1 MACVDR
7 LTALRPDLD
16 DLGPYQR
23 ELGRG
28 LEACLDEELE
38 FSPSERLTFW
48 LGPELSRGDDELRY
62 IVNWNNTYNDGTVLM
77 SIRSGALRP
86 SDNPVGRS
94 ELGPILAQVEYV
106 FRADLLAVHD
116 AGLRLSWPA
125 ACWLHCAA
133 REALVALH
141 HTNGRVHGNLRPERI
156 RFALFRSERESD
168 PFDAPSPLRFLN
180 ARNEHGGEEQRAREL
195 SVLARAIAE
204 LTTHSGSGRLIS
216 SCSSEWIGGAAAEI
230 HRVQHLVGV
239 RIKLDAALD
248 FLKSL
253 KGEAVEVGLS
263 SLAISCDALRAGE
276 QTINLTADPERTAA
290 LIAKAKSAP
299 GVVAAGWTS
308 GSVEMDRTIRF
319 AAGEWRDGDKINRD
333 KIANAISGVLAKTL
347 AAKAA
352 GAAWNANTGK
362 LKLTFKRQS
371 QTYPALALT
380 ENVEVTALVSPD
392 RPGASDRLMLWVSS
406 PVITTAD
413 EGTGAK
419 LNLSEES
426 TGDEEGGEPK
436 DDNGSLG
443 ALAKEFKAQRWDADK
458 SAWK

>member
-1 MACVDR
+1 MRALFLLLLGLATVSPHLAFAQMKLPSKTTPGVSETRYFTAIDGLMDGNADVVLKETRQGKNVTAAVLDVCYPAEKGSDR
-7 LTALRPDLD
+7 KDRFVA
-16 DLGPYQR
+16 
-23 ELGRG
+23 
-28 LEACLDEELE
+28 
-38 FSPSERLTFW
+38 
-48 LGPELSRGDDELRY
+48 
-62 IVNWNNTYNDGTVLM
+62 N
-77 SIRSGALRP
+77 
-86 SDNPVGRS
+86 
-94 ELGPILAQVEYV
+94 
-106 FRADLLAVHD
+106 LAVNGQNLTGTTQSIGD
-116 AGLRLSWPA
+116 KQPVTIKLLRKPTGDSFEFRGQIGIGSNVTEVASTDNSDLSEKEFLDNQTSDDGITPA
-125 ACWLHCAA
+125 PKDFTEVSP
-133 REALVALH
+133 EA
-141 HTNGRVHGNLRPERI
+141 
-156 RFALFRSERESD
+156 
-168 PFDAPSPLRFLN
+168 
-180 ARNEHGGEEQRAREL
+180 
-195 SVLARAIAE
+195 
-204 LTTHSGSGRLIS
+204 
-216 SCSSEWIGGAAAEI
+216 
-230 HRVQHLVGV
+230 VGV

-290 LIAKAKSAP
+290 LIAKAKSTP

-333 KIANAISGVLAKTL
+333 KIANAISGVLVKTL

-362 LKLTFKRQS
+362 LKLTFKRPS

-436 DDNGSLG
+436 DDNGSLT